1 MRTKDRATEFTNV
14 RDNKA
19 GTGSYMRT
27 GLRDATECKYLV
39 PSSVQLMNWED
50 FGSLIILHTYVTP
63 VSNGTETINRRKKA
77 PKVMSNC
84 ERR

>member
-50 FGSLIILHTYVTP
+50 FGSLIILCTYVMRGQQ
-63 VSNGTETINRRKKA
+63 VKEEWTESSEDMYN
-77 PKVMSNC
+77 
-84 ERR
+84 